1 MLKKIIE
8 TMTKE
13 FEEYKKELMSLDN
26 DKILEQSYKYIIKNE
41 FFEIFKDAYYNNY
54 PLSLNDDNLYFLS
67 KLQYPLEFLY
77 LEWLSTDTE
86 LGFEIHYPLNDF
98 LQYISDF

>member
-26 DKILEQSYKYIIKNE
+26 DKILEQSYQYTIKNE
-41 FFEIFKDAYYNNY
+41 LLEMFQNAYHYDYYLCISDYYLEKLSTFET
-54 PLSLNDDNLYFLS
+54 PLSFLYNEWLDVDININSQLN
-67 KLQYPLEFLY
+67 EFLET
-77 LEWLSTDTE
+77 LH
-86 LGFEIHYPLNDF
+86 F
-98 LQYISDF
+98 